1 MSTFV
6 AVNTYTHSVTYVT
19 DNILRSLQDIVRLSG
34 LDPSKFQM
42 NGRYLRAVSVR
53 GSNRSTLK
61 RLCWRSITLRPG
73 VLIGRWDIDI
83 AYEWSG
89 DGGGRFWVDTEQIKI
104 AIKKAGVWP
113 GSSKYSI
120 ICQTKSGRADVDGWS
135 TTTFRSTAGMVK
147 QSLGTTIEHSGL
159 GAGASYYRK
168 VS

>member
-34 LDPSKFQM
+34 LDPSQIAEEWEV
-42 NGRYLRAVSVR
+42 LER
-53 GSNRSTLK
+53 GIKTWIDSKHLETIVLEVYNPSTE
-61 RLCWRSITLRPG
+61 

-89 DGGGRFWVDTEQIKI
+89 DSGRFWVDTEQIKI

-113 GSSKYSI
+113 GSSKYGI
-120 ICQTKSGRADVDGWS
+120 ICKTKSGRADVVGWS
-135 TTTFRSTAGMVK
+135 TTTFRSTTGMIK

>member
-34 LDPSKFQM
+34 LDPTKIADDWTVLERGINAWIESKHLETIVLEVY
-42 NGRYLRAVSVR
+42 NPS
-53 GSNRSTLK
+53 SD
-61 RLCWRSITLRPG
+61 

-120 ICQTKSGRADVDGWS
+120 ICRTKNGRADVNGWS
-135 TTTFRSTAGMVK
+135 TTTFRSTTGMVK
-147 QSLGTTIEHSGL
+147 QSLGTTIEHCGL

-168 VS
+168 VY

>member
-1 MSTFV
+1 MTTFV

-34 LDPSKFQM
+34 LDPTKIADDWTILESGISTWIESKHLETIVLEAY
-42 NGRYLRAVSVR
+42 NP
-53 GSNRSTLK
+53 STDA
-61 RLCWRSITLRPG
+61 
-73 VLIGRWDIDI
+73 LIGRWDIDI

-89 DGGGRFWVDTEQIKI
+89 DGGGRFWVDTEQIKM

-120 ICQTKSGRADVDGWS
+120 ICRTKSGRADVDGWS
-135 TTTFRSTAGMVK
+135 TTTFRSTTGMVK
-147 QSLGTTIEHSGL
+147 QSLGSTIEHSGL

>member
-6 AVNTYTHSVTYVT
+6 TVNAYTHSVTYVT

-34 LDPSKFQM
+34 LNPSQISEEWEV
-42 NGRYLRAVSVR
+42 LER
-53 GSNRSTLK
+53 GIKTWIESKHLETIVLEVYNPATN
-61 RLCWRSITLRPG
+61 

-83 AYEWSG
+83 AYDWSG
-89 DGGGRFWVDTEQIKI
+89 DGGGRFWVDTEQIRT

-113 GSSKYSI
+113 GSGKYNI
-120 ICQTKSGRADVDGWS
+120 ICKTKSGRANVAGWS
-135 TTTFRSTAGMVK
+135 TTSFRSTAGMIK

>member
-34 LDPSKFQM
+34 LDPAQIADDWTVLERGISTWIESKHLETIVLEVH
-42 NGRYLRAVSVR
+42 NP
-53 GSNRSTLK
+53 ST
-61 RLCWRSITLRPG
+61 G

-104 AIKKAGVWP
+104 AIRKAGVWP
-113 GSSKYSI
+113 GSSKYRI
-120 ICQTKSGRADVDGWS
+120 VCQSKNGRADVNGWS
-135 TTTFRSTAGMVK
+135 TTTLRSTVGMVK
-147 QSLGTTIEHSGL
+147 QSLGTSIEHSGL
-159 GAGASYYRK
+159 GAGTSYYRK

>member
-34 LDPSKFQM
+34 LDPSQIAEEW
-42 NGRYLRAVSVR
+42 GTLER
-53 GSNRSTLK
+53 GIKQWIDSQHLERIVLEVYNPSTNA
-61 RLCWRSITLRPG
+61 
-73 VLIGRWDIDI
+73 LIGRWDIDI

-89 DGGGRFWVDTEQIKI
+89 DSGRFWVDTDQIKF
-104 AIKKAGVWP
+104 AIKKAGIWP
-113 GSSKYSI
+113 GSSKYCI
-120 ICQTKSGRADVDGWS
+120 ICKTKNGRADVAGWS
-135 TTTFRSTAGMVK
+135 TTTFRSTTGMIK

-168 VS
+168 VQ

>member
-34 LDPSKFQM
+34 LDPAQIADDWTVLERGISKWIESKHLETIVLEVY
-42 NGRYLRAVSVR
+42 NP
-53 GSNRSTLK
+53 STD
-61 RLCWRSITLRPG
+61 

-120 ICQTKSGRADVDGWS
+120 ICRTKSGRPDVNGWS
-135 TTTFRSTAGMVK
+135 TTTFRSTTGMVK

>member
-1 MSTFV
+1 MSTFI
-6 AVNTYTHSVTYVT
+6 AVNTYTHSVTFVT

-34 LDPSKFQM
+34 LDPAQIADEWTVLERGISIWIESKHLETIVLEVY
-42 NGRYLRAVSVR
+42 NP
-53 GSNRSTLK
+53 STNA
-61 RLCWRSITLRPG
+61 
-73 VLIGRWDIDI
+73 LIGRWDIDI

-89 DGGGRFWVDTEQIKI
+89 DGGGRFWVDTEQIKM

-113 GSSKYSI
+113 GSSKYNI
-120 ICQTKSGRADVDGWS
+120 ICRTKSGRADVNGWS
-135 TTTFRSTAGMVK
+135 TTTFRPTAGMVK

>member
-34 LDPSKFQM
+34 LDPAQIADDWTVLERGISKWIESKHLETIVLEVY
-42 NGRYLRAVSVR
+42 NP
-53 GSNRSTLK
+53 STD
-61 RLCWRSITLRPG
+61 

-113 GSSKYSI
+113 GSSKYNI
-120 ICQTKSGRADVDGWS
+120 ICRTKSGRADVIGWS
-135 TTTFRSTAGMVK
+135 TTTFRSTTGMVK